1 MSGPVNWLL
10 DLLFPPKCVFC
21 RGILR
26 RGESGVCAR
35 CRDSLPYRER
45 PRTPGPDGVKAVCAP
60 FRYAGDVSEAL
71 KRYKFKGMTAYA
83 SVFGRLVAQCVRDN
97 LAGEYDIVSW
107 VPLSSERLAERG
119 YDQAMLIAMAAA
131 LELDDV
137 AVETLRKGRNTQAQ
151 SGLDDDAARRAN
163 VLGAYTIVDPEL
175 VEGKRVLLIDD
186 VITTGSTISECA
198 RVLRSAGAADVVC
211 ATLARA
217 RGEKT

>member
-1 MSGPVNWLL
+1 MVYLTCSSRPSASSAAAYCAAERAASAPGAGTRSLTG
-10 DLLFPPKCVFC
+10 
-21 RGILR
+21 RGRALP
-26 RGESGVCAR
+26 AR
-35 CRDSLPYRER
+35 
-45 PRTPGPDGVKAVCAP
+45 DGVKAVCAP

-137 AVETLRKGRNTQAQ
+137 AVETLRKTRNAAPQSLTGGRAERLVNI
-151 SGLDDDAARRAN
+151 S
-163 VLGAYTIVDPEL
+163 GAYEAIDPEL
-175 VEGKRVLLIDD
+175 VHGKRVLLIDD
-186 VITTGSTISECA
+186 IITSGATVAECA
-198 RVLRSAGAADVVC
+198 RTLRRAGAAGVVC
-211 ATLARA
+211 ASVAA
-217 RGEKT
+217 SAD

>member
-1 MSGPVNWLL
+1 MSKLVDGIL

-137 AVETLRKGRNTQAQ
+137 AVETLRKTRNAAPQ
-151 SGLDDDAARRAN
+151 SLTGGAAGQHLRR
-163 VLGAYTIVDPEL
+163 VRGHRP
-175 VEGKRVLLIDD
+175 R
-186 VITTGSTISECA
+186 
-198 RVLRSAGAADVVC
+198 AGARQAC
-211 ATLARA
+211 AAHRRHHHLGSYGCGVRA
-217 RGEKT
+217 YPAQGRSGGRGMRLCGGLG

>member
-1 MSGPVNWLL
+1 MSKLVDGIL

-45 PRTPGPDGVKAVCAP
+45 PRTPGPDGVNAVCAP

-137 AVETLRKGRNTQAQ
+137 AVETLRKTRNAAPQSLTGGRAERLVNI
-151 SGLDDDAARRAN
+151 S
-163 VLGAYTIVDPEL
+163 GAYEAIDPEL
-175 VEGKRVLLIDD
+175 VHGKRVLLIDD
-186 VITTGSTISECA
+186 IITSGATVAECA
-198 RVLRSAGAADVVC
+198 RTLRRAGAAGVVC
-211 ATLARA
+211 ASVAA
-217 RGEKT
+217 SAD